1 MASKLR
7 YVREDVVQRGIR
19 GDSEPLPYRS
29 RRKAIRGRAEQKPE
43 RSLGL
48 GRPAYLSN
56 AIPHGLIWQRRDPR
70 PSAGDIGAIEIV
82 VVGVVS

>member
-19 GDSEPLPYRS
+19 GDSEPL
-29 RRKAIRGRAEQKPE
+29 
-43 RSLGL
+43 
-48 GRPAYLSN
+48 SN
-56 AIPHGLIWQRRDPR
+56 AIPHGLVWQRRDPR
-70 PSAGDIGAIEIV
+70 PSAGDIGAIKIV